1 MSEMKESLMRVFH
14 VPSSVLYCLSGLL
27 LFFQCQ
33 SSCGAENRKPL
44 TYTISR
50 EVLLE
55 SKPNEHTWF
64 HPRVAVISN
73 AEATQPSTVL
83 MTLQKLLPVSD
94 YFSGMSSMQFSFG
107 THQWS
112 KPVAPP
118 ELGWSKGTNDVDIA
132 VADVTPVWHARQQ
145 KVIAVGTQIRYSKQG
160 HQLDD
165 ETRSHQT
172 AYAIYDPKTGMWTSW
187 KVLQMPGNNRYDY
200 ACSACAQWLVEP
212 DGTLLLPFYHGTSS
226 KTPFSVTVVRCTFDG
241 TEIRF
246 KSQGNTLELDVE
258 RGLFEPSLIK
268 FQGRYFLTLRNDLKS
283 YVSTSNDGMHF
294 APTKAWTFDDG
305 KDLGSYNTQQ
315 HWLCHSD
322 GLFLVY
328 TRRGANNDHI
338 VRHRAPLFMARIDPV
353 RLTVLRKTEKI
364 IVPEEGALL
373 GNFGAARIDSSES
386 WVTVGERR
394 NYTKI
399 PKHQWK
405 SNSVFLIKIKWS
417 KPNREIAG
425 RP

>member
-1 MSEMKESLMRVFH
+1 MNLLKDYLMRLFNRRQF
-14 VPSSVLYCLSGLL
+14 VLCILCGLVS
-27 LFFQCQ
+27 Q
-33 SSCGAENRKPL
+33 SQTSFAEEIDKPL
-44 TYTISR
+44 TYTISQ

-64 HPRVAVISN
+64 HPRVAVIPNSDKSRP
-73 AEATQPSTVL
+73 PSVV

-94 YFSGMSSMQFSFG
+94 YFSGMSSMLFSSDRQ
-107 THQWS
+107 QWS

-118 ELGWSKGTNDVDIA
+118 ELGWTKGTNGVDIA
-132 VADVTPVWHARQQ
+132 VADVTPVWHARLQ

-160 HQLDD
+160 QQLDD

-172 AYAIYDPKTGMWTSW
+172 AYAIYDPKTKQWTSW
-187 KVLQMPGNNRYDY
+187 KVLQMPADNKYDY

-212 DGTLLLPFYHGTSS
+212 DGTLLLPFYHGASS

-241 TEIRF
+241 AEIRF
-246 KSQGNTLELDVE
+246 KSQGNTLKLNVV

-268 FQGRYFLTLRNDLKS
+268 FQNRYFLTLRNDLKA
-283 YVSTSNDGMHF
+283 YVTTSQDGMQF
-294 APTKAWTFDDG
+294 TPIKAWTFDDG

-315 HWLCHSD
+315 HWIGHSD

-338 VRHRAPLFMARIDPV
+338 VRHRAPLFMAQVDPAK
-353 RLTVLRKTEKI
+353 LTVLRKTEKI

-373 GNFGAARIDSSES
+373 GNFGAADINSAES

-394 NYTKI
+394 NYKKL
-399 PKHQWK
+399 PKDQWK
-405 SNSVFLIKIKWS
+405 SNSVLLVKIKWS
-417 KPNREIAG
+417 KPNQTVAG
-425 RP
+425 RQ